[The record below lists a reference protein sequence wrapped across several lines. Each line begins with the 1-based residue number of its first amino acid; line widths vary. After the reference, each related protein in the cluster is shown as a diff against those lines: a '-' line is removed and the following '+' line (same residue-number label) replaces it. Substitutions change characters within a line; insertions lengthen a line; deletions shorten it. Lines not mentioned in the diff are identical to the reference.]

1 MKITTSE
8 IQKNDF
14 AAMSFYAAMNYSVK
28 QIRENIDFYKKS
40 RKINTS
46 LFGHIHALR
55 LLCVHSNS
63 LDIPINLKE
72 ANEWKDILIKYV
84 ERIQK
89 KIPEEIREK
98 FKIELQND
106 LDIIVSKGKDYPE
119 WQWKDQYLKREITI
133 DVKNKELKEKYLEL
147 AENNEKY
154 RNQLGNALHNYIK
167 DCLDDLEKNEENK
180 ENEITSQKNHTEE
193 LNIFKPTF
201 LKLDSSKYSYLLD
214 NFDFFIDNEQ
224 LENNC
229 EITAYK
235 IEEAIKLYLTDT
247 NPELLNDLNF
257 DCESSLFSVQS
268 DNLSSLIE
276 LNKHLLSIA
285 TNNKIKDK
293 YLKLTN

>member
-89 KIPEEIREK
+89 KIPEEFREE
-98 FKIELQND
+98 FKIELQKD

-154 RNQLGNALHNYIK
+154 KNQLGNALHNYIK

-180 ENEITSQKNHTEE
+180 ENEITSQKNHTKE

-276 LNKHLLSIA
+276 LNNHLLSIA
-285 TNNKIKDK
+285 TNNKIKHK